1 VHRGEYVV
9 SAPAVRSIGVEALE
23 GLHQSALKGYSGG
36 GLVGAGRTA
45 SALPMARASAAA
57 PSIEI
62 SAPVTVNAS
71 GGTPDQNADLAKQ
84 MAREMEQSMRNVVVS
99 ELSRQLRPGAMLSRK
114 G

>member
-1 VHRGEYVV
+1 M
-9 SAPAVRSIGVEALE
+9 VRSG
-23 GLHQSALKGYSGG
+23 
-36 GLVGAGRTA
+36 
-45 SALPMARASAAA
+45 AAA

-62 SAPVTVNAS
+62 SAPITVNAS

-99 ELSRQLRPGAMLSRK
+99 ELTKQMRPGALLSRK